1 MEGNIQMKKA
11 ILITTFSIFV
21 IGAATSSF
29 AASYCSPTVQ
39 QARCLNSTQTFRG
52 SNCATSSHFCW
63 GGYDVTSCLTCNSG
77 YKLSSNTLSS
87 TQCTNSYSYNTCLR
101 DTGGEGDGCGT
112 ACDNCLAFAIW
123 TNVSGNT
130 GYQQQQTAQCDES
143 TNCLCIRNY
152 KYRCS
157 AGYYGFRPSCTTIVN
172 VGTSCSGCSE
182 CPDVPGKVDWVD
194 ESYSITSAPGSTLST
209 QCYIDG
215 TATDHYIADE
225 TGHYTIVGGKCYYK
239 RIL

>member
-52 SNCATSSHFCW
+52 LNCATSSHFCW
-63 GGYDVTSCLTCNSG
+63 GGYDVTSCVTCNSG

-101 DTGGEGDGCGT
+101 DTGGEGSGCGT
-112 ACDNCLAFAIW
+112 ACDNCLSVGW
-123 TNVSGNT
+123 RNLVGNT
-130 GYQQQQTAQCDES
+130 GYQQQTTAQCDES
-143 TNCLCIRNY
+143 TNCECVRSY
-152 KYRCS
+152 EYRCS
-157 AGYYGFRPSCTTIVN
+157 AGYYGLRPSCTTIIN
-172 VGTSCSGCSE
+172 VGTNCSGCSQ
-182 CPDVPGKVDWVD
+182 CPDVPDKVDWVD

>member
-52 SNCATSSHFCW
+52 LNCATSSHFCW
-63 GGYDVTSCLTCNSG
+63 GGYDVTSCVTCNSG

-112 ACDNCLAFAIW
+112 ACNTCLAFATW

-130 GYQQQQTAQCDES
+130 GYQQQQQTAQCDES
-143 TNCLCIRNY
+143 TGCLCVRGYN
-152 KYRCS
+152 YRCS
-157 AGYYGFRPSCTTIVN
+157 AGYYGLRPSCTP
-172 VGTSCSGCSE
+172 GTSSCSGCSK

-215 TATDHYIADE
+215 TASDHYIADE
-225 TGHYTIVGGKCYYK
+225 TGHFMILGGKCYYS
-239 RIL
+239 RT